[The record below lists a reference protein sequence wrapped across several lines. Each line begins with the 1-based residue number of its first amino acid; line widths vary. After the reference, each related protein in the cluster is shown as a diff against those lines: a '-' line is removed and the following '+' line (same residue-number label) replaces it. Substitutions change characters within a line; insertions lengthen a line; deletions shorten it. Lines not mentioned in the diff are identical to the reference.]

1 VVQKIKRIESFYL
14 VTKIKEHKQI
24 KNKLLELIDQIP
36 QNRYENITHTDWNL
50 PKSYERLY
58 LDYFYKILR
67 PYMEEMS
74 KFLNEETFDI
84 ENAWFQQYYKNDF
97 HQWHRHE
104 KTNFAN
110 VYYLELPDK
119 NMTTKI
125 KPILNRKKTLNL
137 VAKEGDLVT
146 FPAMLEHT
154 SEKTKKNLR
163 KTIISFNSDF
173 Y

>member
-1 VVQKIKRIESFYL
+1 LNKIKRIDSFYL

-24 KNKLLELIDQIP
+24 KDKLLELIDQIP
-36 QNRYENITHTDWNL
+36 QNSYENITHTDWNL
-50 PKSYERLY
+50 PKDYKRLY
-58 LDYFYKILR
+58 LDYFYKILK
-67 PYMEEMS
+67 PYMEEMRM
-74 KFLNEETFDI
+74 FLKEKTWEIQNG
-84 ENAWFQQYYKNDF
+84 WFQQYYKNDF